1 VRISSAR
8 FSIVSIAVLTAGM
21 LLSFLRFHTNFG
33 KATGGVKSV
42 DQYWSDTGLE
52 AKSLEELIQDDTCAS
67 SERYFLACI
76 NSLISI
82 ANRFNKTIDIDGEI
96 ISVDASLSDQLNSE
110 KKQLQVWKLYYQRE
124 VAQAR
129 SEDPLYKQGAK
140 ISFSKMWAELKTKY
154 ISNSQKAFMV
164 GVGLNGFISVF
175 RDPHTYLVP
184 VALFKEVIS
193 KSDNKSNSLG
203 MSVGRLHN
211 RYVVRK
217 VLEGSSAKKAGLQRG
232 DFLFEI
238 DGHST
243 KNLLQVHLYE
253 MFKGDLGTI
262 VKIKILRGNKEIIFD
277 LVRSE
282 TTVASVSTRV
292 VDGIKPVAIIG
303 LNKFAKGSC
312 QRVKDAVLV
321 VKKAKVRGL
330 ILDLRDNPGGQME
343 EAACIASLFLGPEKK
358 IFEVKYLDMTKK
370 SETFYGSEEKV
381 FDLPLAVL
389 VNAGS
394 ASAAEIVAGALQD
407 FKRSLLVGER
417 TFGKGSFQEGEYW
430 TQNKKIALF
439 ETKGF
444 YYLPSGRSVQLI
456 GLTPDVPV
464 VFDKIDVSREGD
476 QFMNPLLPLD
486 HKIDFHKNIVSTKDC
501 LEVTDPSGP
510 DDIQIA
516 SATRVLFCR
525 KSYAEVSR

>member
-1 VRISSAR
+1 MQISSAR
-8 FSIVSIAVLTAGM
+8 FSIVSVAVLSAGM
-21 LLSFLRFHTNFG
+21 LLGFLRFYTDLG
-33 KATGGVKSV
+33 KSPIGVKSV
-42 DQYWSDTGLE
+42 DQYWSETGLD

-67 SERYFLACI
+67 SERYFLACT
-76 NSLISI
+76 NAVISI
-82 ANRFNKTIDIDGEI
+82 ANRFNKTINTEGEI
-96 ISVDASLSDQLNSE
+96 IGVNASLSNQMNSE
-110 KKQLQVWKLYYQRE
+110 KQQLQVWKSYY
-124 VAQAR
+124 R
-129 SEDPLYKQGAK
+129 SEIGQSKSENQSLEQGIK
-140 ISFSKMWAELKTKY
+140 ISFSKIWNELKTKY
-154 ISNSQKAFMV
+154 ISNSKKAFIV

-184 VALFKEVIS
+184 VAFFKEVIS

-203 MSVGRLHN
+203 MNIGMLHN
-211 RYVVRK
+211 NYVVRK
-217 VLEGSSAKKAGLQRG
+217 VLEGSSAKKAGVQKG
-232 DFLFEI
+232 DVLFEI

-243 KNLLQVHLYE
+243 NNLLQVRLYE
-253 MFKGDLGTI
+253 LMKGDLGSI
-262 VKIKILRGNKEIIFD
+262 VKVKILRGGKEFFFN
-277 LVRSE
+277 LARSE
-282 TTVASVSTRV
+282 TTVSSVSTRF

-303 LNKFAKGSC
+303 LNKFARGSC
-312 QRVKDAVLV
+312 QRVKEAVLA
-321 VKKAKVRGL
+321 VKKAKARGL

-370 SETFYGSEEKV
+370 LETFYGSEEKI

-407 FKRSLLVGER
+407 FKRSLIVGER

-444 YYLPSGRSVQLI
+444 YYLPSGRSVQLV

-464 VFDKIDVSREGD
+464 VFDKIDVSRESD

-486 HKIDFHKNIVSTKDC
+486 HKTDFHRIIVSTKDC
-501 LEVTDPSGP
+501 LEDVDPSDP
-510 DDIQIA
+510 DDVQIA
-516 SATRVLFCR
+516 SAKRVLFCG